1 MADFKSQIVDPKLWS
16 SKKLLRDYQHAAR
29 TFRDGDYRLAPKQKF
44 LFFVVFNFTPDASA
58 TLPDSIK
65 REASMLVKSVDL
77 PSYTF
82 DTQLMNEYNRWR
94 AIQTKINYNPVQIRL
109 HDDMADISKTLWYS
123 YLDWHYSDQ
132 KAGLPTAPVYWHRST
147 YTEYNQNFNFGMA
160 NPEDQPF
167 FESIQLYSIYGKKQ
181 FSEYTLINP
190 IITSFNHDSHDHS
203 QSDVLENTMQIQYE
217 TVKYASGTMGGG
229 QPNALEFG
237 PKGFGDLHYDKDYSP
252 NNNVNNSEWEK
263 NVHSKVDA
271 HKKRRYEQYMME
283 QDAGMYSGPETW
295 KSELNQ
301 KDYKKSTDGKKT
313 YTDNEVKT
321 AKKSNQQHAFPG
333 STRPNPHTDNGV
345 SPVAKKDKTKEVKDM
360 RGNPHID

>member
-44 LFFVVFNFTPDASA
+44 LFFVVFNFSPDASA
-58 TLPDSIK
+58 TLSDSIK
-65 REASMLVKSVDL
+65 REASMMVKSVDL

-109 HDDMADISKTLWYS
+109 HDDMADISKTLWYA

-132 KAGLPTAPVYWHRST
+132 KAGQPTAPVYRDRST
-147 YTEYNQNFNFGMA
+147 YTAYNQNFNFGMA

-167 FESIQLYSIYGKKQ
+167 FETIQLYSMYGKKQ

-190 IITSFNHDSHDHS
+190 IITNFSHDNHDHS

-217 TVKYASGTMGGG
+217 TVKYASGTMSGG

-237 PKGFGDLHYDKDYSP
+237 PRGFGDLHYDKDYSP
-252 NNNVNNSEWEK
+252 NDNVNNSEWEK
-263 NVHSKVDA
+263 NVQSKVDA
-271 HKKRRYEQYMME
+271 HKKRRYDQYMME
-283 QDAGMYSGPETW
+283 QDYGMYSGPETE
-295 KSELNQ
+295 KKE
-301 KDYKKSTDGKKT
+301 YKKTTDGKKT
-313 YTDNEVKT
+313 YTDNEVKN

-345 SPVAKKDKTKEVKDM
+345 SPVSTKDKTEGVKDM